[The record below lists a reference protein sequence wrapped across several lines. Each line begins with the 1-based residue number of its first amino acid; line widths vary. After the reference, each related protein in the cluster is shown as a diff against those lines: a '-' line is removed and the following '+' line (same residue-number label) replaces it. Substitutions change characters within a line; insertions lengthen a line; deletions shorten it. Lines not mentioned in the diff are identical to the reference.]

1 VTNTQH
7 PGGDQ
12 DDPVLRGVAE
22 YWDEIQGLA
31 SQQQRERLLG
41 LLDGTAE
48 PDPAE
53 ARAALEDELLD
64 LLPPGHPLVRMLI
77 SRAMFRGIPQPAV
90 GHWGAMVGRGG
101 EAAAAD
107 TVPVTIY
114 LADERI
120 ADQVEAAVEVLL
132 EAAGLRIDKRNDPVV
147 GSWFRR
153 MVARASDGMRSG
165 AAQDV
170 TLTAARAFDSRLVL
184 AQDADVTAR
193 LLQNLAPVLGALQP
207 TKDAVIR
214 VGALV
219 VVKVEWAVSVFQLT
233 AAQQTRL
240 DHSPQLASSP
250 SQIMAALGLSEKDSR
265 GEDPGRAA
273 VLDLY
278 IEDPVL
284 SPDSRFLRETGVSFG
299 QPRVAP
305 VADDELPL
313 LDQKRPD
320 LARLRLTELVLPFD
334 LEEPPEGCR
343 YISTTVRM
351 TFDTP
356 GVLSRRLAVPS
367 AEGDCT
373 DDSLLNTRGVGRR
386 QLTWQL
392 TARSDLVGL
401 RPTGREVLAL
411 IESPLASE
419 RLTGT
424 LDANVR
430 FIRRMLGVNR
440 AATAEPRHPLRFAL
454 NVADGSFE
462 AAEDSEGMPGQ

>member
-1 VTNTQH
+1 
-7 PGGDQ
+7 
-12 DDPVLRGVAE
+12 VLLAVAE

-31 SQQQRERLLG
+31 SPQQRERLLG
-41 LLDGTAE
+41 LLEGTAE

-53 ARAALEDELLD
+53 ARTALEDELLD
-64 LLPPGHPLVRMLI
+64 LLPPGHPLVRMLTT
-77 SRAMFRGIPQPAV
+77 RVMFRSAPQSAARVGGAV
-90 GHWGAMVGRGG
+90 PGRGG
-101 EAAAAD
+101 EAVPAG
-107 TVPVTIY
+107 TIPVTIY

-120 ADQVEAAVEVLL
+120 ADQVEAAVEALL
-132 EAAGLRIDKRNDPVV
+132 EAAGLRIHERDDPVI

-153 MVARASDGMRSG
+153 MVARAGNGMRSD

-170 TLTAARAFDSRLVL
+170 ALTTAHALESRLVL

-214 VGALV
+214 AGALL

-250 SQIMAALGLSEKDSR
+250 VQIMAALSLSEKDRR
-265 GEDPGRAA
+265 GEDAGRAT

-284 SPDSRFLRETGVSFG
+284 GPDSRFLRETGVSFG

-305 VADDELPL
+305 VADDELPPP
-313 LDQKRPD
+313 DQKRLG

-334 LEEPPEGCR
+334 LEEPPDGCR
-343 YISTTVRM
+343 YISATVRM

-356 GVLSRRLAVPS
+356 GALSRRLAVPA

-373 DDSLLNTRGVGRR
+373 NRSDDSFLDTRGVGRR

-392 TARSDLVGL
+392 TARSNLVGL

-419 RLTGT
+419 RLTGS
-424 LDANVR
+424 LDASVR
-430 FIRRMLGVNR
+430 FIRRMLGVDR
-440 AATAEPRHPLRFAL
+440 TATAEPRRPLRFAL
-454 NVADGSFE
+454 NVTDGSFE
-462 AAEDSEGMPGQ
+462 AAEDSEGTPGQ